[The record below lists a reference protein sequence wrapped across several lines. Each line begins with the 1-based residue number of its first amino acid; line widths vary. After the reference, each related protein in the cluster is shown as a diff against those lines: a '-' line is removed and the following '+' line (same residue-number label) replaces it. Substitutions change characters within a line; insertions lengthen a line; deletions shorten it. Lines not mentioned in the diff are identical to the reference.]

1 MEETIV
7 TAEPAE
13 RAPNLPEALTELE
26 LPFRATLQLSYRR
39 GMSDSAIADVAGLD
53 EAEVARQRQRAVEWL
68 ARRTSD
74 GEAHRLEEVEEGLR
88 ELSAEGW
95 AGRSEEED
103 AAEATADEVAAGPS
117 NEPPPDAVAD
127 VADVADVEEG
137 EEDEEPGPEP
147 HPFPTQASGDEADG
161 ATVADHGRRRWLP
174 VAATLLGLA
183 LLAGVAL
190 VAAGGSSDPADPIT
204 TSAAAP
210 QAPAQPTGQ
219 GSGATGEEGSGSEGG
234 SNAKGDKGAGKPAG
248 SGSSPGQDEAA
259 GEATGDPPAVEMIPM
274 DGAVSP
280 GDVMAAVAPGEAGG
294 SPTLTV
300 ALDGL
305 PNPKGEYRAW
315 LYASVIDSLP
325 LAATKRGDGT
335 IRASLPEDW
344 ERFPFVDVSIQQ
356 AGERAHSGRSVARIA
371 TQDLASP

>member
-13 RAPNLPEALTELE
+13 RAPKLPEALTELE

-74 GEAHRLEEVEEGLR
+74 GEAHGLEEVEEGLR

-103 AAEATADEVAAGPS
+103 VAEATVDELAEAPLS
-117 NEPPPDAVAD
+117 EPPPD
-127 VADVADVEEG
+127 DVEVDDVEDG
-137 EEDEEPGPEP
+137 EADEEPKPKP
-147 HPFPTQASGDEADG
+147 HPFPTQEQDG
-161 ATVADHGRRRWLP
+161 APVADPGRRRWLP

-190 VAAGGSSDPADPIT
+190 LAAGGSSDPADPTT
-204 TSAAAP
+204 TSAATP
-210 QAPAQPTGQ
+210 ESPAGPTGQ
-219 GSGATGEEGSGSEGG
+219 GSGATGEDGSGSKGG
-234 SNAKGDKGAGKPAG
+234 SNATGDEAAGQPAG
-248 SGSSPGQDEAA
+248 SGSSPGQGETA
-259 GEATGDPPAVEMIPM
+259 GEAASDSPAVEMIPM

-280 GDVMAAVAPGEAGG
+280 GDVMAAVAPDEAGG

-305 PNPKGEYRAW
+305 PDPEGEYRAW

-371 TQDLASP
+371 TEDLASP